1 MKKLLGLVVLLS
13 FAFYLGCSEPEKKAP
28 VKTGTPPASGT
39 VKTGDVNKTEP
50 KTEDTKKDAK

>member
-28 VKTGTPPASGT
+28 VKAPTATSGT
-39 VKTGDVNKTEP
+39 AKTGDVNKAEP
-50 KTEDTKKDAK
+50 KTPETKKEAK